1 MTPRLEQDIPDHL
14 IGQRADKIVAELAG
28 VSREKARRLFEE
40 GVIVN
45 GSPVEPNNR
54 VGGGSIDFAEP
65 SQELGTVAED
75 IAFDVRWEDPHV
87 LVIDKPAGIVVH
99 PGAGRKT
106 GTLASGL
113 LHRYPELEGIGQEGR
128 WGIVHRLDQGTS
140 GLLLVARTPDSFDF
154 LTAEMAARRVHRS
167 YLALVHGVPAMPTGT
182 IDAPIGRDPVH
193 PTRKKVVPD
202 GRPARTH
209 YRVREDFGKASLLEV
224 DLETGR
230 THQIRVHLSTIGH
243 PVVGD
248 RTYTR
253 RADPVRVRRIFLHAA
268 RIAFNHPVTGVET
281 IVESPLPDDLAAS
294 LESFRRTFPPTVG
307 TVEL

>member
-1 MTPRLEQDIPDHL
+1 MTSRVEQVIPDRL
-14 IGQRADKIVAELAG
+14 AGERADKIVAELAG
-28 VSREKARRLFEE
+28 VSRERARQLFVV
-40 GVIVN
+40 GVTVN
-45 GSPVEPNNR
+45 GSAVDPSNR
-54 VGGGSIDFAEP
+54 IPGGSIAFERPEAEK
-65 SQELGTVAED
+65 GTVAED
-75 IAFDVRWEDPHV
+75 VPFEVRFEDADV
-87 LVIDKPAGIVVH
+87 LVVDKPAGIVVH
-99 PGAGRKT
+99 PGAGRTT

-140 GLLLVARTPDSFDF
+140 GLLLVARTAASYGF
-154 LTAEMAARRVHRS
+154 LTEEMAARRIHRS

-209 YRVREDFGKASLLEV
+209 YRVKEDFGRTSLLEV

-248 RTYTR
+248 RSYTR
-253 RADPVRVRRIFLHAA
+253 RADPVRVGRIFLHAA
-268 RIAFNHPVTGVET
+268 RIVFNHPVTGAEI
-281 IVESPLPDDLAAS
+281 IVESALPADLEAS
-294 LESFRRTFPPTVG
+294 LESMRRVFPPTVG
-307 TVEL
+307 TVES